1 MKSWRR
7 WLVALVLIAGAS
19 YIFLPLVG
27 TALRAGVGLVI
38 AAIYL
43 VAYLFLIVALPLGA
57 FWLFMFVYSVFLRPW
72 VRAWRINRIRNAR
85 ALREVLER
93 DQEPDS

>member
-7 WLVALVLIAGAS
+7 WLAALVLIAGAI
-19 YIFLPLVG
+19 YIFRPLADP
-27 TALRAGVGLVI
+27 ALRAGVELVT
-38 AAIYL
+38 AAIHL
-43 VAYLFLIVALPLGA
+43 VAYLFLIVVLPLGA
-57 FWLFMFVYSVFLRPW
+57 LWLCMFVYSVFLRPW